1 MDNKNNPNLGESNKS
16 SLSLENRKKL
26 SLTGVLE
33 VISFD
38 DGQINLNTN
47 LGGLNITGENLK
59 VNKLD
64 VQNGEV
70 VIAGSIA
77 SIVYCKKMRKKR
89 KFKLFG
95 KKGE

>member
-1 MDNKNNPNLGESNKS
+1 MDNKNNPDLGGNNKS

-26 SLTGVLE
+26 SLTGVSE

-38 DGQINLNTN
+38 DRQIDLNTN

-70 VIAGSIA
+70 VITGSIA
-77 SIVYCKKMRKKR
+77 SIVYCKKMKKKY
-89 KFKLFG
+89 KFKFFG
-95 KKGE
+95 RKGE

>member
-1 MDNKNNPNLGESNKS
+1 MDKGNNPSLAENNKS

-26 SLTGVLE
+26 SVTGVIE

-38 DGQINLNTN
+38 DRQINLNTN

-64 VQNGEV
+64 VQNGDV
-70 VIAGSIA
+70 VITGCIIT
-77 SIVYCKKMRKKR
+77 IVYGKKMKKKR
-89 KFKLFG
+89 KFFG
-95 KKGE
+95 SKGE

>member
-1 MDNKNNPNLGESNKS
+1 MDNKSNPNLGENNKS

-26 SLTGVLE
+26 SLTGVIE

-64 VQNGEV
+64 VQNGDV
-70 VIAGSIA
+70 VITGSITT
-77 SIVYCKKMRKKR
+77 IVYCKKMRKKN
-89 KFKLFG
+89 KFKLFRG
-95 KKGE
+95 KGE